1 MNALW
6 TVVIMLGC
14 VPAVTAAAVFS
25 YVTKLGLGLDVA
37 KMVCAQALQTTV
49 PIAMTA
55 ITVVYLVHTYG

>member
-6 TVVIMLGC
+6 TVVIVLGC

-25 YVTKLGLGLDVA
+25 YVTKMGLGMDVA
-37 KMVCAQALQTTV
+37 KMVCTEALQATV

-55 ITVVYLVHTYG
+55 ITIVYLFHTYG